1 MEHSW
6 LRQKSGRLL
15 AVALM
20 AGLVAC
26 GDDAP
31 TRPSSAPSD
40 DSASTEID
48 TGTPALDTPVDD
60 TPDAGGDAGPTDIAH
75 EALDPV

>member
-26 GDDAP
+26 GDDA
-31 TRPSSAPSD
+31 
-40 DSASTEID
+40 
-48 TGTPALDTPVDD
+48 
-60 TPDAGGDAGPTDIAH
+60 GPTDIAH
-75 EALDPV
+75 EALDPD